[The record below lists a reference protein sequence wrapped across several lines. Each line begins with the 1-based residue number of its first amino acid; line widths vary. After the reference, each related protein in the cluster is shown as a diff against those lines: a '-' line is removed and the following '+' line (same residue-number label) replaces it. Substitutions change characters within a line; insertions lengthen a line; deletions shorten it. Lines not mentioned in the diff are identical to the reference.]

1 MTTWRLCSHVPPP
14 PPPASFSDPCSFPF
28 PFTYLPSSPDPRVE
42 SLLSQVNQVYTCCC
56 LLISLA
62 YRHDFNELTNG
73 RICRFS
79 YLVWNCNLLGF
90 QLLIFSTYITEKKF
104 FRLPWKPACMIV
116 TTFLV
121 VEVWLLPL
129 SDFLITNK
137 NFPCLSSV
145 NPWKLNKNK

>member
-1 MTTWRLCSHVPPP
+1 MTTWRLCSHSPSPPP
-14 PPPASFSDPCSFPF
+14 PPSFSDPGSFPSHISVF
-28 PFTYLPSSPDPRVE
+28 FDWSSSKEPAHRISKFTHVFVCASPKCIVMILR
-42 SLLSQVNQVYTCCC
+42 SLQST
-56 LLISLA
+56 I
-62 YRHDFNELTNG
+62 G

-79 YLVWNCNLLGF
+79 YLVWNCSLLAF
-90 QLLIFSTYITEKKF
+90 QLHIFSTYITEKKF